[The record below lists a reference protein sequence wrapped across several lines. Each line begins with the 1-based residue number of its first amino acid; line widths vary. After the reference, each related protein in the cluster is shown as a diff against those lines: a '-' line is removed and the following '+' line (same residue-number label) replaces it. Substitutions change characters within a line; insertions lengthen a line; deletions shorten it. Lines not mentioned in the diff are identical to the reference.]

1 MNNLTKIN
9 TCEEVCSN
17 SFAKINPFLAN
28 VPILYPLKTPENLW
42 FSSVFRGYKMGKL
55 ARNGLE
61 PNLTTCEMAGIG
73 ALQELQLAVSCM
85 KCIVLRNE
93 AIKISGSYFS

>member
-1 MNNLTKIN
+1 
-9 TCEEVCSN
+9 
-17 SFAKINPFLAN
+17 
-28 VPILYPLKTPENLW
+28 
-42 FSSVFRGYKMGKL
+42 MGKL

-93 AIKISGSYFS
+93 AIKILGSYFS